1 MFLLAVGILEEVP
14 KIITLGSV
22 AAIIT
27 FDRTLRIE
35 LMSWQYYLT
44 VFLKR
49 SEDAI
54 LGLDSIFY

>member
-35 LMSWQYYLT
+35 LMSWQYYFT